1 MSAQVV
7 VRFTEYPNGEKRC
20 SRCGEML
27 PIADFH
33 PVRHREGPGRI
44 VERRHS
50 QCRPCH
56 QRTKRD
62 SYMRVG
68 RTEHDRS
75 ATGRFAYLRLVS
87 LPSPPP
93 VAERALPDCV
103 CGHVQYFHRRD
114 GKGPCACGTCP
125 SWHERGL

>member
-56 QRTKRD
+56 QRTKR
-62 SYMRVG
+62 
-68 RTEHDRS
+68 TEHDRS
-75 ATGRFAYLRLVS
+75 ATGRFAY
-87 LPSPPP
+87 
-93 VAERALPDCV
+93 RALPDCV